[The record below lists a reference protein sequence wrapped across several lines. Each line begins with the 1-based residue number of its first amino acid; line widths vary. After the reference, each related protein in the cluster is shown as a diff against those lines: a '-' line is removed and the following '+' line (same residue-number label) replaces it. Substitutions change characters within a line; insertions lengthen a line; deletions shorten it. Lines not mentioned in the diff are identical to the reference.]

1 MTPTTKHQ
9 QEVVKEIIGFIVEW
23 KGVQVEVLDL
33 SDDKERAYVT
43 AVNNEPI
50 GGKAFVRHVGWCD
63 RTSAFAPVAELVV
76 AQTK

>member
-9 QEVVKEIIGFIVEW
+9 QIAVTELIGFIAEW
-23 KGVQVEVLDL
+23 KGVQVDVLDL

-63 RTSAFAPVAELVV
+63 RTSAYVPVNELVV